1 MPFVQVMVVLISRL
15 TEGDGFTE
23 IIVFELFWFEFETFG
38 ATLFAE
44 GLGVGVGLGVGCG
57 ACS

>member
-1 MPFVQVMVVLISRL
+1 MVVLISRL

-23 IIVFELFWFEFETFG
+23 IIVFELFWLEFETFG
-38 ATLFAE
+38 ATFFAE

-57 ACS
+57 AC